1 MILVSI
7 QKKTAGAIRNK
18 TFSPVFN
25 AEVCLDIHMNSVVLE
40 INKKSYVLHV
50 FEA

>member
-7 QKKTAGAIRNK
+7 QKKTAGAVRNK
-18 TFSPVFN
+18 TFSLIFN
-25 AEVCLDIHMNSVVLE
+25 AEVCLDIYMILVVLE
-40 INKKSYVLHV
+40 MNMKSYVLYV